1 MLEKSPMIA
10 GVDPVMGPMNWYC
23 IHTKPKKEKLVE
35 HYLQNELGLETYY
48 PRLKRKKTIRRI
60 RHEVL
65 EPLFPRY
72 LFCKLNL
79 TESYRAVTYGR
90 DIIGVVS
97 TGDHPTEVSDQ
108 TIEHIRDWA
117 GSEGD
122 IITLEPNPIKAGD
135 RIRITEGPMQ
145 GLEAVFMRETSQ
157 EERVSILLDLME
169 SRAKVEIDRN
179 QIEPMN
185 N

>member
-1 MLEKSPMIA
+1 MVPIQR
-10 GVDPVMGPMNWYC
+10 PMNWYC

-35 HYLQNELGLETYY
+35 HYLQNELGLATYY
-48 PRLKRKKTIRRI
+48 PRLKRKKTIRRV
-60 RHEVL
+60 RREVL

-72 LFCKLNL
+72 LFCKLDL
-79 TESYRAVTYGR
+79 AESYRAVTYGR
-90 DIIGVVS
+90 DVIGVVS
-97 TGDHPTEVSDQ
+97 TGNRPTEVSDQ
-108 TIEHIRDWA
+108 TIEQIRDWA
-117 GSEGD
+117 GPEND
-122 IITLEPNPIKAGD
+122 IISIEPEPIKTGD

-145 GLEAVFMRETSQ
+145 GLEAIFIQGTSK

-169 SRAKVEIDRN
+169 TQAKVEIDRG

>member
-1 MLEKSPMIA
+1 MIA

-90 DIIGVVS
+90 
-97 TGDHPTEVSDQ
+97 
-108 TIEHIRDWA
+108 
-117 GSEGD
+117 
-122 IITLEPNPIKAGD
+122 
-135 RIRITEGPMQ
+135 
-145 GLEAVFMRETSQ
+145 
-157 EERVSILLDLME
+157 
-169 SRAKVEIDRN
+169 
-179 QIEPMN
+179 
-185 N
+185 

>member
-1 MLEKSPMIA
+1 MLEKSPMLA
-10 GVDPVMGPMNWYC
+10 GLVPIQRPMNWYC

-48 PRLKRKKTIRRI
+48 PRLKRKKTIRRV
-60 RHEVL
+60 RREVL

-72 LFCKLNL
+72 LFCRLDL
-79 TESYRAVTYGR
+79 AGSYRAVTYGR
-90 DIIGVVS
+90 DVIGVVS
-97 TGDHPTEVSDQ
+97 TGNRPTEVSDQ
-108 TIEHIRDWA
+108 TISQIRDWA
-117 GSEGD
+117 GTEGD
-122 IITLEPNPIKAGD
+122 IITLEPKPIKTGD
-135 RIRITEGPMQ
+135 RIRITDGPMQ

-169 SRAKVEIDRN
+169 SQAKVEIDRN

>member
-1 MLEKSPMIA
+1 MLEKSPMIV
-10 GVDPVMGPMNWYC
+10 GLSLKIKPMNWYC

-48 PRLKRKKTIRRI
+48 PRLKRKKTIRRV

-72 LFCKLNL
+72 LFCKLDL
-79 TESYRAVTYGR
+79 AESYRAVTYGR
-90 DIIGVVS
+90 DVIEVVS
-97 TGDHPTEVSDQ
+97 TGDHPTEVSGQ
-108 TIEHIRDWA
+108 TIEHIREWA

-122 IITLEPNPIKAGD
+122 IITLEPDPIKAGD
-135 RIRITEGPMQ
+135 QIRITEGPMQ
-145 GLEAVFMRETSQ
+145 GLEAVFIRETSQ

-169 SRAKVEIDRN
+169 SQARVEIDRN
-179 QIEPMN
+179 QIEPVRN
-185 N
+185 